1 MSRYANERHQFGKS
15 IGAFGAIQEKIA
27 RCAALV
33 YATDAALYR
42 AGDAIEKL
50 QNALMAEGKSEA
62 EAKLKGLEE
71 FAVECAILKV
81 YGSEVMAMVA
91 DEGVQI
97 YGGMGYSADAPMEA
111 AYRDARISRI
121 YEGTNEINRMLIVD
135 MMLRKAL
142 KGHVDLLGPA
152 RRVAGELMEIPD
164 FGAEESTDYLAPE
177 AKLLKQLKK
186 AGLLVA
192 GAAVQHYGTALAEEQ
207 EALMRMADMAMEVY
221 VLESALLKT
230 LKLQSG
236 FDPKEREIRLALVK
250 LQAYHAAE
258 QCMKAGKEVISAL
271 PENDEQRMMLMGL
284 RRFTKTIGYDIKSLR
299 RLVARHVLEKN
310 AYPF

>member
-1 MSRYANERHQFGKS
+1 
-15 IGAFGAIQEKIA
+15 
-27 RCAALV
+27 LV

-50 QNALMAEGKSEA
+50 QNALMAEGKTEA

-81 YGSEVMAMVA
+81 YGSEVIAIVA
-91 DEGVQI
+91 DEGVQL

-142 KGHVDLLGPA
+142 KGDVDLLGPA
-152 RRVAGELMEIPD
+152 RKVAGELMEIPD
-164 FGAEESTDYLAPE
+164 FGAEEPTNYLASE
-177 AKLLKQLKK
+177 SKILMQLKK
-186 AGLLVA
+186 ATLLVA
-192 GAAVQHYGTALAEEQ
+192 GAAVQHYGTALANEQ
-207 EALMRMADMAMEVY
+207 EALLRMADMTMEVY

-230 LKLQSG
+230 LKLEPRFNPQ
-236 FDPKEREIRLALVK
+236 EREIRSALIK

-258 QCMKAGKEVISAL
+258 QCMKAGKEVIQGLS
-271 PENDEQRMMLMGL
+271 ENDEQRMMLMGL
-284 RRFTKTIGYDIKSLR
+284 RRFTKTIAYDIKGLR
-299 RLVARHVLEKN
+299 RLVATHVLEKN